1 MVLVT
6 ARDPS
11 TWIPDPFS
19 DYVTEA
25 RWNFFETETTL
36 SALKGMDGFDEDEV
50 LSYCDEE
57 LRSNRTYRNEAAGT
71 NDVED
76 GSKDKVVSIYE

>member
-1 MVLVT
+1 M
-6 ARDPS
+6 
-11 TWIPDPFS
+11 
-19 DYVTEA
+19 TEA

-36 SALKGMDGFDEDEV
+36 SALKEMDGFDDDEV